1 MAMLRVMSPSRHT
14 PISTAV
20 LLGTIKLHFL
30 HSSQP
35 LQSAQHSCRH
45 DKCTSSG
52 STPPTRIQLE
62 ASCMSHM
69 TPHASM
75 QTTLEIRWGANNST
89 PKGKHAK
96 GGSSSRELRCSS
108 TRSAS
113 TCASSSGVAPCSIR
127 SAAEPSQNC
136 PENATFRNLCTFC
149 IVVLRNLYPV

>member
-1 MAMLRVMSPSRHT
+1 MHEAHGWRSHHAILVDHGHVHRLRVHGMAMLRVRPPSRHLQR
-14 PISTAV
+14 STTV
-20 LLGTIKLHFL
+20 LLGTSKLHFL

-89 PKGKHAK
+89 PKGKHAE
-96 GGSSSRELRCSS
+96 GG
-108 TRSAS
+108 
-113 TCASSSGVAPCSIR
+113 
-127 SAAEPSQNC
+127 
-136 PENATFRNLCTFC
+136 
-149 IVVLRNLYPV
+149 